1 MANEEAV
8 SRAIGYL
15 QGALGRS
22 TLPKDDTK
30 KVWSDAFGDVSDA
43 DLEQAVKWYAKDTT
57 ERKWPLPVEILAVVR
72 KVEGWRYGQ
81 DLQQDEC
88 RLCSGRG
95 LILGP
100 SSKRSGVTAMRPCT
114 CGLGKSKA
122 RYLGSERKAGRAW
135 TSDRLKKT
143 PAQEEPARQQST
155 EPTAQEESQEE
166 IPF

>member
-72 KVEGWRYGQ
+72 KVESWRYGR

-88 RLCSGRG
+88 HRCSGLG
-95 LILGP
+95 LVLGQ
-100 SSKRSGVTAMRPCT
+100 SSRREGLTCMRPCS
-114 CGLGKSKA
+114 CGLGKLKA
-122 RYLGSERKAGRAW
+122 QYLEPERKAGRAW
-135 TSDRLKKT
+135 TSDRLKEAP
-143 PAQEEPARQQST
+143 PAQEEPREEKPTT
-155 EPTAQEESQEE
+155 EQEE